1 MTVHILLFQRHVAD
15 RVKAT
20 AAMKSLNK
28 NGTFNSL
35 IWLESVVVVP
45 VFSVVV
51 ESVVVESVVVESVVV
66 ESAVVESVVV
76 ESVVGVVPSFPRE
89 KKLQFYLESKMT
101 MLWIASNKTLFD
113 VRPIMIFILKHS
125 INNLN
130 PVVTTNFYKNIKYY
144 QYY

>member
-1 MTVHILLFQRHVAD
+1 
-15 RVKAT
+15 
-20 AAMKSLNK
+20 MKSLNK

-51 ESVVVESVVVESVVV
+51 ESV
-66 ESAVVESVVV
+66 VVESVVV